1 MADSRTTDA
10 ATARQTRDEELRARR
25 TQRDPGTLDRT
36 TRLKL
41 AVPEHI
47 RVENADQH
55 LHWMNDE
62 GNRLHDMTTQDY
74 YTKVDGVEPVP
85 VGTGADGK
93 PIMAHLMRK
102 PLEYWQED
110 QKAKTAQVNAKEA
123 DILQKAEPGS
133 QIGANKSPPRGQR

>member
-1 MADSRTTDA
+1 MADGRTTEA
-10 ATARQTRDEELRARR
+10 SRRQARDEELRLRR
-25 TQRDPGTLDRT
+25 TQRDPGTLDRGA
-36 TRLKL
+36 RLKL

-62 GNRLHDMTTQDY
+62 GNRLNDMMTQDFY
-74 YTKVDGVEPVP
+74 SKVEGVDPVP
-85 VGTGADGK
+85 VGTAADGK

-102 PLEYWQED
+102 PLEYYRED
-110 QKAKTAQVNAKEA
+110 QKAKTAEINAKEA

-133 QIGANKSPPRGQR
+133 QIGANKSPPLR